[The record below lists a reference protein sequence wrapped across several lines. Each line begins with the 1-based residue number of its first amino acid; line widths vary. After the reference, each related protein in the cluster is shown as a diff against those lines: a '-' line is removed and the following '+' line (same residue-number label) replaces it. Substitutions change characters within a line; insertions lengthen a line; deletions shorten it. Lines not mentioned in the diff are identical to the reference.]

1 MVNRPAGRKFRFI
14 RWMRS
19 APRLPGG
26 APIVSFAMVDADGSY
41 RPSTYT
47 EHDGVPAGRYAVT
60 VIWPKVAMKLGEEV
74 VGPDQLDG
82 KYSNKDKPVQTVTVK
97 EGENQFPPFELKRP

>member
-1 MVNRPAGRKFRFI
+1 M
-14 RWMRS
+14 
-19 APRLPGG
+19 
-26 APIVSFAMVDADGSY
+26 SFAVVDADGSF

-47 EHDGVPAGRYAVT
+47 QHDGAPAGQYAVT
-60 VIWPKVAMKLGEEV
+60 AIWPKVAMKLGEEV